1 MVDLIGRIYRPPSE
15 ARSFLL
21 QVTVGCSHNRCAY
34 CDMYRDKQ
42 FRPKPWATIEA
53 DIAEAAAMGPRFRR
67 VFLCDGDALIL
78 PTRKLLQ
85 VLEAIGTHLPWV
97 ERVGVYGDTRCVGRK
112 SVEELQA
119 LREAG
124 LGIVYHGMESG
135 DDETLRR
142 IDKGGTAAECI
153 ETAAKLRRAGIVHS
167 VMVLLGVGGVQR
179 SREHARNTAT
189 VLGQMD
195 PPFVGTLT
203 TTVVPGTPLAQMQ
216 ARGEFSLPD
225 QFGMLQEL
233 RDIVAGSDFSACR
246 FSANHASNYLPLR
259 ADLPRDKE
267 GLVRVLD
274 QVLRDR
280 DESILKPERLRGL

>member
-1 MVDLIGRIYRPPSE
+1 
-15 ARSFLL
+15 
-21 QVTVGCSHNRCAY
+21 
-34 CDMYRDKQ
+34 
-42 FRPKPWATIEA
+42 
-53 DIAEAAAMGPRFRR
+53 
-67 VFLCDGDALIL
+67 
-78 PTRKLLQ
+78 
-85 VLEAIGTHLPWV
+85 
-97 ERVGVYGDTRCVGRK
+97 
-112 SVEELQA
+112 
-119 LREAG
+119 
-124 LGIVYHGMESG
+124 
-135 DDETLRR
+135 
-142 IDKGGTAAECI
+142 
-153 ETAAKLRRAGIVHS
+153 
-167 VMVLLGVGGVQR
+167 
-179 SREHARNTAT
+179 
-189 VLGQMD
+189 D

-267 GLVRVLD
+267 GLVRLLD